1 MFYWLLVE
9 LLNPL
14 NLVVKKKRQVK
25 NVKINI
31 MKIDFINSWRKGNK
45 KDTIYDISIR
55 LGRFTV
61 LEIYCN
67 PKVEHRFILLNFG
80 FELIP

>member
-1 MFYWLLVE
+1 
-9 LLNPL
+9 
-14 NLVVKKKRQVK
+14 
-25 NVKINI
+25 

-45 KDTIYDISIR
+45 KDTIFDVSIR